1 MIVAHINPTGVEKVY
16 FYADSELMEALCLAA
31 WPLIRRE
38 LRHLDRKLKEIA
50 AESVAAKEIAADSP
64 NEPP

>member
-1 MIVAHINPTGVEKVY
+1 LIVAHINPTGVEKVY

-38 LRHLDRKLKEIA
+38 LRHLDRKLKKIA
-50 AESVAAKEIAADSP
+50 AESVRARQIEANSP